1 MKNSSNKINMIRDD
15 YEPKTKTE
23 YDKKKTISWY
33 FIRNFMQFQF
43 FAFVSWK
50 YFQTENHQ
58 LQRLDKVLRKYSK
71 GSKPVGEME
80 KERSDEGINDQYL

>member
-1 MKNSSNKINMIRDD
+1 
-15 YEPKTKTE
+15 
-23 YDKKKTISWY
+23 
-33 FIRNFMQFQF
+33 MQFQF